1 FQSSSR
7 DEKIFWIVVILMCC
21 ATSVFFVG
29 SIMKEFVGNQF
40 STRIT
45 IVPAKRLKFPSLVF
59 CPKNSD
65 VIHLKPILNDMRSR
79 IGQIESDVA
88 YDVIRFLI
96 AGSGFP
102 NVDVDTWNDDY
113 RQVLELNSLFLQW
126 RGNRTQYEIFDFV
139 FNKNGY
145 TCQEMFIFCRAG
157 PRHFD
162 CCSAFEATFVMLRGR
177 CFRLVKDL
185 YQSDIH
191 GTDNLLLYFN
201 RLQGFLVRNT
211 TRVRMVA
218 HLGDSHVEVGLYPLL
233 YLTVNN
239 WNHLHFVQRK
249 VSMVPEKNLCSTD
262 PLNQGKSTCFVYNW
276 VNRVMV
282 PTLNCTLPFFK
293 TMLPY
298 TANLS
303 VCEPL
308 SVIGNYYHITSKR
321 IRNYGCL
328 PACERVENH
337 WQITSNI
344 DERALAQNGFGFEA
358 SFNELE
364 YEHYLETHTTTPARF
379 ISELGSQC
387 GLFVGGS
394 LMTLIQLLFT
404 VVIFTFGF
412 IRKAYRTYI
421 AVLLVIRT

>member
-1 FQSSSR
+1 MNNAQLINKSIQQQSS
-7 DEKIFWIVVILMCC
+7 
-21 ATSVFFVG
+21 T
-29 SIMKEFVGNQF
+29 
-40 STRIT
+40 
-45 IVPAKRLKFPSLVF
+45 
-59 CPKNSD
+59 
-65 VIHLKPILNDMRSR
+65 NDCR
-79 IGQIESDVA
+79 
-88 YDVIRFLI
+88 
-96 AGSGFP
+96 
-102 NVDVDTWNDDY
+102 
-113 RQVLELNSLFLQW
+113 LELNSLFLQW

-177 CFRLVKDL
+177 HERL
-185 YQSDIH
+185 
-191 GTDNLLLYFN
+191 
-201 RLQGFLVRNT
+201 LQAG
-211 TRVRMVA
+211 MVA

-394 LMTLIQLLFT
+394 LVTLIQLLFT